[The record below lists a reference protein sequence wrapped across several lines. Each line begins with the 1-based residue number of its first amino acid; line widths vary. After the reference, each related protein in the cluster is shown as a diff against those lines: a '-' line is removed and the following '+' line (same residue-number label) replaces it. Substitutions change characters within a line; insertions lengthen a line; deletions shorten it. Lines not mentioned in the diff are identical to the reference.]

1 MQIKY
6 IDGPRLHRAIQAGIN
21 HVITRKD
28 YLNKINVFPVPDGDT
43 GTNMTFTLAT
53 ISEETKSNNNKRV
66 SKVADA
72 VADASLNGAR
82 GNSGSILA
90 QFFVGFADGI
100 ASFHRLTP
108 GRFSQTIKTSKNYS
122 YDTLSEP
129 KEGTIL
135 SVIADWAYAVKNIHE
150 THNDFVMILD
160 FAFEQAQESLR
171 KTQEKLAILKKSGV
185 VDAGTQGFVDFLE
198 GINHFIEK
206 GEMDDVDTSTIAE
219 PVDNFEM
226 EIFDEFRYCTEC
238 LVAGND
244 IDRIKL
250 KEQLMN
256 LGANIVLAGSKKK
269 AKIHIPASV
278 SGTMQSAT
286 LAAGDTKDLPID
298 LIDSQNGSVG
308 IGLIALQAA
317 EAVKAELP
325 KEEILK
331 TRQKNW

>member
-1 MQIKY
+1 M
-6 IDGPRLHRAIQAGIN
+6 
-21 HVITRKD
+21 V
-28 YLNKINVFPVPDGDT
+28 
-43 GTNMTFTLAT
+43 FTLAT

-66 SKVADA
+66 SKVADT
-72 VADASLNGAR
+72 SLNGAR
-82 GNSGSILA
+82 GNSGSILV
-90 QFFVGFADGI
+90 QFFV
-100 ASFHRLTP
+100 
-108 GRFSQTIKTSKNYS
+108 
-122 YDTLSEP
+122 
-129 KEGTIL
+129 
-135 SVIADWAYAVKNIHE
+135 
-150 THNDFVMILD
+150 
-160 FAFEQAQESLR
+160 
-171 KTQEKLAILKKSGV
+171 
-185 VDAGTQGFVDFLE
+185 GFVDFLE

-206 GEMDDVDTSTIAE
+206 GEMDDEDTSTIAE
-219 PVDNFEM
+219 AVENYEV
-226 EIFDEFRYCTEC
+226 EIFNEFRYCTEC

-286 LAAGDTKDLPID
+286 LAAGDTEDLPID
-298 LIDSQNGSVG
+298 LIDSQNESVG
-308 IGLIALQAA
+308 IGLIALRAA

>member
-90 QFFVGFADGI
+90 QLFV
-100 ASFHRLTP
+100 
-108 GRFSQTIKTSKNYS
+108 
-122 YDTLSEP
+122 
-129 KEGTIL
+129 
-135 SVIADWAYAVKNIHE
+135 
-150 THNDFVMILD
+150 
-160 FAFEQAQESLR
+160 
-171 KTQEKLAILKKSGV
+171 
-185 VDAGTQGFVDFLE
+185 GFVDFLK

-278 SGTMQSAT
+278 SGTMQSA
-286 LAAGDTKDLPID
+286 AGDTKDLPID

-308 IGLIALQAA
+308 IGLIAPRAA
-317 EAVKAELP
+317 ETVKAELP

>member
-6 IDGPRLHRAIQAGIN
+6 IDGPRLQRAIQAGIN

-28 YLNKINVFPVPDGDT
+28 YLNKINVFPVPDDDT
-43 GTNMTFTLAT
+43 GTNMVFTLAT

-66 SKVADA
+66 SKVADT
-72 VADASLNGAR
+72 SLNGAR
-82 GNSGSILA
+82 GNSGSILV
-90 QFFVGFADGI
+90 QFFV
-100 ASFHRLTP
+100 
-108 GRFSQTIKTSKNYS
+108 
-122 YDTLSEP
+122 
-129 KEGTIL
+129 
-135 SVIADWAYAVKNIHE
+135 
-150 THNDFVMILD
+150 
-160 FAFEQAQESLR
+160 
-171 KTQEKLAILKKSGV
+171 
-185 VDAGTQGFVDFLE
+185 GFVDFLE

-206 GEMDDVDTSTIAE
+206 GEMDDEDTSTIAE
-219 PVDNFEM
+219 AVENFEV
-226 EIFDEFRYCTEC
+226 EIFNEFRYCTEC

-286 LAAGDTKDLPID
+286 LAAGDTEDLPID
-298 LIDSQNGSVG
+298 LIDSQNESVG
-308 IGLIALQAA
+308 ISLIALRAA
-317 EAVKAELP
+317 EAVKAEMP

-331 TRQKNW
+331 KRQKNW

>member
-6 IDGPRLHRAIQAGIN
+6 IDGTRLHRAIQTGIN

-72 VADASLNGAR
+72 VADVSSNGAR

-90 QFFVGFADGI
+90 QFFV
-100 ASFHRLTP
+100 
-108 GRFSQTIKTSKNYS
+108 
-122 YDTLSEP
+122 
-129 KEGTIL
+129 
-135 SVIADWAYAVKNIHE
+135 
-150 THNDFVMILD
+150 
-160 FAFEQAQESLR
+160 
-171 KTQEKLAILKKSGV
+171 
-185 VDAGTQGFVDFLE
+185 GFVDFLE

-256 LGANIVLAGSKKK
+256 LDANIVLAGSKKK

-286 LAAGDTKDLPID
+286 LAAGDTEDLPID

-317 EAVKAELP
+317 ETVKTELS

>member
-6 IDGPRLHRAIQAGIN
+6 IDGTRLHRAIQTGIN

-72 VADASLNGAR
+72 SLNGAR

-90 QFFVGFADGI
+90 QFFVGF
-100 ASFHRLTP
+100 
-108 GRFSQTIKTSKNYS
+108 
-122 YDTLSEP
+122 
-129 KEGTIL
+129 
-135 SVIADWAYAVKNIHE
+135 
-150 THNDFVMILD
+150 
-160 FAFEQAQESLR
+160 
-171 KTQEKLAILKKSGV
+171 
-185 VDAGTQGFVDFLE
+185 VDFLE
-198 GINHFIEK
+198 GINHFIGK
-206 GEMDDVDTSTIAE
+206 GEMDDVEPSTITE

-269 AKIHIPASV
+269 AKIHIPASM
-278 SGTMQSAT
+278 SGTMQS
-286 LAAGDTKDLPID
+286 AAGDTKDLPID

-308 IGLIALQAA
+308 IGLIALRAA

>member
-1 MQIKY
+1 
-6 IDGPRLHRAIQAGIN
+6 
-21 HVITRKD
+21 
-28 YLNKINVFPVPDGDT
+28 
-43 GTNMTFTLAT
+43 
-53 ISEETKSNNNKRV
+53 NNKRV
-66 SKVADA
+66 SK

-90 QFFVGFADGI
+90 QFFV
-100 ASFHRLTP
+100 R
-108 GRFSQTIKTSKNYS
+108 
-122 YDTLSEP
+122 
-129 KEGTIL
+129 
-135 SVIADWAYAVKNIHE
+135 
-150 THNDFVMILD
+150 
-160 FAFEQAQESLR
+160 
-171 KTQEKLAILKKSGV
+171 
-185 VDAGTQGFVDFLE
+185 FVDFLE

-278 SGTMQSAT
+278 SGTMQSTT
-286 LAAGDTKDLPID
+286 LAAGDTEDLPID
-298 LIDSQNGSVG
+298 LIDSQNGFVG

-317 EAVKAELP
+317 ETVKTELS

-331 TRQKNW
+331 TRQKN